1 MVSAFVLAITIGGF
15 DIVSIQSLYFK
26 DFDNC
31 QKYANR
37 IPLPI
42 VATCRS
48 TRIDPNE
55 VRLN

>member
-48 TRIDPNE
+48 TRVDPNE

>member
-1 MVSAFVLAITIGGF
+1 MISAFVLAITIGGF
-15 DIVSIQSLYFK
+15 DIVSLQSLYFK
-26 DFDNC
+26 DFDQC
-31 QKYANR
+31 QKFANR

-48 TRIDPNE
+48 TRVDPSE